1 MKKFIGVLLII
12 GLFFLATSPLKVHGD
27 GPDAFLIV
35 TNPSE
40 DTSKEMNIAWH
51 TTILGTFVE
60 YTIKEDSGFASS
72 NRVLGECQAITYYDE
87 GIKADITDY
96 KCDATLTNLTS
107 DTEYIYRVGKTNFS
121 STYGFT
127 TSGTSAFTFMY
138 FSDVHVYLPIPS
150 RYNSAQKLINVI
162 ESKYRNLKFVVTGG
176 DMTAYGTVRDDWKSY
191 YSLSMFSKYMIA
203 STPGNHEYYN
213 RSAKIYADSRKYFD
227 MYSNNPDNGA
237 EGVKNGSYFFQYG
250 SVLFISLDSE
260 AYRLSSQPAEYKTN
274 QKEWLTD
281 VLENHPSQYI
291 VLFHHMYHY
300 AGNEVSSSMRD
311 LQPIID
317 KYGVDLVL
325 TGHDHVYTRSN
336 RIYNGTNS
344 TDGKKGAIY
353 ITGSAIGDRL
363 EAETSLSTDV
373 YVAKK
378 IGNTSIAMGITVSSE
393 TLMLKTYD
401 ETGTMLDQIAIPA
414 KMSNFDVADSM
425 KEVKVEVAEDFPKS
439 KLVYPNAFFAKAY
452 KIELLEGEEI
462 ISSFRPLDNQTS
474 LIIPNLKAN
483 DYRKNYKVNVYFRD
497 GQTATKDIELINP
510 NAVFGKIENVRIDGD
525 KLVWDSQIDN
535 EMLTKIVIYVNDKL
549 LTEVSPTTK
558 EVSLSSIDTKKE
570 NNIVFQALDNN
581 DVVLYTSSL
590 TYGENYIPIKLG
602 FSVTDVELK
611 VGESEEL
618 VVTVSPNKEVSLIF
632 SSSDSSVVRIEGQNI
647 IAVKEGEV
655 TITVT
660 AVGHEE
666 AIDTLTVKVIKV
678 EEPKEPTEEPKEPE
692 VPIEEPEKPIK
703 EKGCQAGMRLWY
715 FLIPLALVFIRR
727 KRY

>member
-1 MKKFIGVLLII
+1 
-12 GLFFLATSPLKVHGD
+12 
-27 GPDAFLIV
+27 
-35 TNPSE
+35 
-40 DTSKEMNIAWH
+40 
-51 TTILGTFVE
+51 
-60 YTIKEDSGFASS
+60 
-72 NRVLGECQAITYYDE
+72 
-87 GIKADITDY
+87 
-96 KCDATLTNLTS
+96 
-107 DTEYIYRVGKTNFS
+107 
-121 STYGFT
+121 
-127 TSGTSAFTFMY
+127 
-138 FSDVHVYLPIPS
+138 
-150 RYNSAQKLINVI
+150 
-162 ESKYRNLKFVVTGG
+162 
-176 DMTAYGTVRDDWKSY
+176 
-191 YSLSMFSKYMIA
+191 
-203 STPGNHEYYN
+203 
-213 RSAKIYADSRKYFD
+213 
-227 MYSNNPDNGA
+227 
-237 EGVKNGSYFFQYG
+237 
-250 SVLFISLDSE
+250 
-260 AYRLSSQPAEYKTN
+260 
-274 QKEWLTD
+274 
-281 VLENHPSQYI
+281 
-291 VLFHHMYHY
+291 
-300 AGNEVSSSMRD
+300 MRD

-317 KYGVDLVL
+317 KYGVDLIL

-570 NNIVFQALDNN
+570 NDIVFQALDNN

-590 TYGENYIPIKLG
+590 TYGENYIPIEVS

-632 SSSDSSVVRIEGQNI
+632 SSSDSSIVRIEGQNI

-666 AIDTLTVKVIKV
+666 AIDTLTVKVSKV
-678 EEPKEPTEEPKEPE
+678 EEPKEPIEEPEEPE
-692 VPIEEPEKPIK
+692 FPIEEPEEPIK
-703 EKGCQAGMRLWY
+703 EKGCQAGIGLWY